1 LPDSRIAEFVN
12 YRKREYRM
20 ETQYVDADL
29 LIIGGGS
36 AGCMAA
42 IRALELNPELKIIF
56 FEKGDIKYSGSIA
69 RGMDAL
75 NIVAIPNFTTPEL
88 YIEAISMSC
97 QGVLDLAPSY
107 RLAARSFELLKKLQ
121 RWGVHF
127 PVDASGHFRTLKYH
141 IKGEFQTAMEE
152 PDLKV
157 IISRKAQEQGAVA
170 LNRIMGLE
178 LLLDDDRISGAVGL
192 NVRSGELVVCGAK
205 AVILTAG
212 GQARF
217 SLPNSGYLYGTFDY
231 PGNSGDGYVMGFHAG
246 AKLTCMEFTK
256 TMMLIKD
263 ANMPLLAITVTRGG
277 RVMDILDNVI
287 MENECANLSRMD
299 DAYDKGLGPLRIQL
313 RHLKP
318 EVIDEIEGILFSTE
332 RPVQERFF
340 RGRGIDFRK
349 RDIELW
355 PTEAQ
360 ICGGHGMGGLYVNER
375 AETGIPGLYAAGDV
389 ASVPKQHLS
398 GAFVFGEVA
407 AEEAVQFIQSNPTV
421 KLNDSQVQEVEE
433 RRNQRFT
440 DVDRDID
447 VRELEYK
454 VRRLITDY
462 VISPKNG
469 FKLNRWIEWSGR
481 FREEIRNHIVVR
493 NGHDLSKLYEVD
505 HIVQC
510 ADFSAR
516 ASLER
521 KESRWGTAHR
531 RTDYPD
537 RDDKKWLCHI
547 LTEKGDAPEDIR
559 TSTEPVKGLDG
570 KEIGA

>member
-1 LPDSRIAEFVN
+1 
-12 YRKREYRM
+12 M
-20 ETQYVDADL
+20 ETRTIDADL

-42 IRALELNPELKIIF
+42 IRALELNPELKVVF

-75 NIVAIPNFTTPEL
+75 NVVAIPNFTTPEL
-88 YIEAISMSC
+88 YIESISMSC

-107 RLAARSFELLKKLQ
+107 RLAARSFGLLKKLQ
-121 RWGVHF
+121 GWGVYF
-127 PVDASGHFRTLKYH
+127 PVDANGNFRTLKYH

-157 IISRKAQEQGAVA
+157 IISRKAQEMGAVA

-178 LLLDDDRISGAVGL
+178 LLLDEGRVAGAIGL
-192 NVRSGELVVCGAK
+192 NVRSGELTVCKAK
-205 AVILTAG
+205 AVILAAG

-231 PGNSGDGYVMGFHAG
+231 PGNSGDGYVMGFQAG
-246 AKLTCMEFTK
+246 ARLTCMEFSKK
-256 TMMLIKD
+256 TMLIKD

-277 RVMDILDNVI
+277 RVMDILDNII

-299 DAYDKGLGPLRIQL
+299 EAYDNGLGPLRIQL
-313 RHLKP
+313 RHLRA
-318 EVIDEIEGILFSTE
+318 EAIEEIERILFSTE

-340 RGRGIDFRK
+340 RGRGVDFRK

-360 ICGGHGMGGLYVNER
+360 ICGGHGMGGIYVNEK
-375 AETGIPGLYAAGDV
+375 AETGVPGLYAAGDV

-407 AEEAVQFIQSNPTV
+407 AEEAVEFIRSNPVV
-421 KLNDSQVQEVEE
+421 KLDDGQVRAVEKG
-433 RRNQRFT
+433 RNALFT
-440 DVDRDID
+440 AAGRDID

-454 VRRLITDY
+454 VRRLIGDY
-462 VISPKNG
+462 VISPKNAY
-469 FKLNRWIEWSGR
+469 KLNRWLEWSER
-481 FREEIRNHIVVR
+481 FRDEIRNHTAVR
-493 NGHDLSKLYEVD
+493 NGHELSKLYEVY

-516 ASLER
+516 ASLAR

-531 RTDYPD
+531 RTDYPE
-537 RDDKKWLCHI
+537 RDDKRWLCHI
-547 LTEKGDAPEDIR
+547 LVQKGDAPEDIR
-559 TSTEPVKGLDG
+559 IDTEPLKGLDG
-570 KEIGA
+570 KEVGA

>member
-1 LPDSRIAEFVN
+1 
-12 YRKREYRM
+12 M
-20 ETQYVDADL
+20 ETNYVDADL

-42 IRALELNPELKIIF
+42 IRALELNPELKVLF

-75 NIVAIPNFTTPEL
+75 NVVAIPNFTTPEL
-88 YIEAISMSC
+88 YLEAITHSC
-97 QGVLDLAPSY
+97 HGVLDLAPSY

-121 RWGVHF
+121 RWGVYF
-127 PVDASGHFRTLKYH
+127 PVDANGRFRTLKYH

-178 LLLDDDRISGAVGL
+178 LLLDDERVAGAIGL
-192 NVRSGELVVCGAK
+192 NVRSGELVVCRAK

-231 PGNSGDGYVMGFHAG
+231 PGNSGDGYVMGYHAG
-246 AKLTCMEFTK
+246 AKLTCMEFSKK
-256 TMMLIKD
+256 TMLIKD

-299 DAYDKGLGPLRIQL
+299 DAYNKGLGPLRIQL

-318 EVIDEIEGILFSTE
+318 EVIEEIEGILFSTE

-340 RGRGIDFRK
+340 MGRGIDFRK

-360 ICGGHGMGGLYVNER
+360 ICGGHGMGGLYVNEKT
-375 AETGIPGLYAAGDV
+375 ETGIPGLYAAGDV

-407 AEEAVQFIQSNPTV
+407 AEEAVQFIRSNPTV
-421 KLNDSQVQEVEE
+421 KLNDHQVQAVEE
-433 RRNQRFT
+433 RRNKRFT
-440 DVDRDID
+440 DADRDID

-454 VRRLITDY
+454 VRRLISDY

-469 FKLNRWIEWSGR
+469 FKLNRWLEWASR
-481 FREEIRNHIVVR
+481 FREEVQNHVVVK

-505 HIVQC
+505 NIIQC
-510 ADFSAR
+510 ANFSAR

-521 KESRWGTAHR
+521 EESRWGTAHL
-531 RTDYPD
+531 RTDYQD

-547 LTEKGDAPEDIR
+547 LVEKGDDPEVMR
-559 TSTEPVKGLDG
+559 TNTEPVKGLDG
-570 KEIGA
+570 KEVVA